1 MTEGYPLSILFNKK
15 KPFLGKMEVR
25 PTISQKETVSL
36 YIQYT
41 MDQLCL
47 PMDLEEDIP
56 ENHLVRVVH
65 AAVNRLDD
73 RIFAAAYPGG
83 GRDSYHPKM
92 LTKVIIYAYTQR
104 IYSSR
109 QIAKAV
115 RENIMFMWIAG
126 RQRPDF
132 RTINRFRSERMK
144 DVLELVFTGVLQM
157 LVDAK
162 YVQLDHYFVDGTKIE
177 ANANRYTFVWGKAV
191 VKHMAKLKEKVH
203 TLFETIEAA
212 EQQEEKEQQG
222 SDLPELGEA
231 STLTSEKLEQT
242 VQQLEA
248 RLREAPQEKPLKKA
262 VRALRK
268 DLLPRLQK
276 YEAQQEI
283 LGERNS
289 FSKTDP
295 DATFMRMKE
304 DHMRN
309 GQLKPG
315 YNVQIGTENQFII
328 GYSLHQRPTDT
339 RTLKPHLEKVK
350 AQLGRLPGT
359 IIADAGYG
367 SEENY
372 DYLEREQV
380 EAVVK
385 YGTYHKEKTK
395 AWRKDISKLDNWQY
409 DQTEDTWTCGSGRKL
424 TFTRESV
431 EKTESGFEIRKRHYR
446 SADCTDC
453 PLKPFC
459 TKAAGNREIQVS
471 LPYLRYKKKVRE
483 KLSSEEGYALSV
495 RRMHEP
501 ESVFGQMKNNRG
513 FRRFLLRGLP
523 KVSLEVGWLSLAHN
537 LLKQAALRQKTEKV
551 GQG

>member
-1 MTEGYPLSILFNKK
+1 M
-15 KPFLGKMEVR
+15 
-25 PTISQKETVSL
+25 

-56 ENHLVRVVH
+56 TNHLVRVVN

-73 RIFAAAYPGG
+73 AIFDAAYPGG

-92 LTKVIIYAYTQR
+92 LTKVLIYAYTQR

-144 DVLELVFTGVLQM
+144 DVLELVFTSVLQM

-162 YVQLDHYFVDGTKIE
+162 YVQLDHYFMDGTKIE

-191 VKHMAKLKEKVH
+191 VKHKEKLQEKVH

-212 EQQEEKEQQG
+212 EQVEERQQQG
-222 SDLPELGEA
+222 RDLPELGEA
-231 STLTSEKLEQT
+231 NTLTSEKLEEA
-242 VQQLEA
+242 VQQLEEK
-248 RLREAPQEKPLKKA
+248 LQETPKVKPLKKA
-262 VRALRK
+262 VRVLRK

-276 YEAQQEI
+276 YEQQLEI

-289 FSKTDP
+289 YSKTDP

-315 YNVQIGTENQFII
+315 YNIQIGTENQFIV

-350 AQLGRLPGT
+350 EQLGHLHRI

-372 DYLEREQV
+372 AYLEGEQV
-380 EAVVK
+380 KAVVK

-395 AWRKDISKLDNWQY
+395 AWQKDISKIDNWQY
-409 DQTEDTWTCGSGRKL
+409 DEAEDTWTCAAGQILS
-424 TFTRESV
+424 FFRESR
-431 EKTESGFEIRKRHYR
+431 EKTESGFEIHKRHYR
-446 SADCTDC
+446 SASCADC
-453 PLKPFC
+453 PLKASC
-459 TKAAGNREIQVS
+459 TKASGNREIQVS
-471 LPYLRYKKKVRE
+471 MEYLRYKKQVRE
-483 KLSSEEGYALSV
+483 MLSSEEGYALSV

-501 ESVFGQMKNNRG
+501 ESVFGQVKNNQG

-537 LLKQAALRQKTEKV
+537 LLKV
-551 GQG
+551 GQLSQQNKIVGQE

>member
-1 MTEGYPLSILFNKK
+1 
-15 KPFLGKMEVR
+15 
-25 PTISQKETVSL
+25 L

-56 ENHLVRVVH
+56 SNHLVRIVN

-73 RIFAAAYPGG
+73 KIFANAYPGG

-144 DVLELVFTGVLQM
+144 DVLETIFTSVLQF
-157 LVDAK
+157 LAEEN
-162 YVQLDHYFVDGTKIE
+162 YVKLDHYFVDGTKIE

-191 VKHMAKLKEKVH
+191 VKHKSKLQEKVQ
-203 TLFETIEAA
+203 TLFATIQEA
-212 EQQEEKEQQG
+212 EKQEEQEQAGQ
-222 SDLPELGEA
+222 DLPELGEA
-231 STLTSEKLEQT
+231 SALTSEKLET
-242 VQQLEA
+242 AVQHLEA
-248 RLREAPQEKPLKKA
+248 KLQVQPKDKPLKKA
-262 VRALRK
+262 VRVLRK

-276 YEAQQEI
+276 YETQQEL
-283 LGERNS
+283 LGDRNS
-289 FSKTDP
+289 YSKTDH

-339 RTLKPHLEKVK
+339 RCLKPHLEKVK
-350 AQLGRLPGT
+350 SALGKLPPT

-367 SEENY
+367 GEENY
-372 DYLEREQV
+372 AFLENEEL
-380 EAVVK
+380 EALVK
-385 YGTYHKEKTK
+385 YSTYHKEKSK
-395 AWRKDISKLDNWQY
+395 KWKQDVSKLDNWKY
-409 DQTEDTWTCGSGRKL
+409 DEVEDTWMCAAGRKL
-424 TFTRESV
+424 LFRYEHKET
-431 EKTESGFEIRKRHYR
+431 TESGYEIRKRHYR
-446 SADCTDC
+446 SENCEGC
-453 PLKPFC
+453 PFKEAC
-459 TKAAGNREIQVS
+459 TKAKGNREISVS
-471 LPYLRYKKKVRE
+471 LKYLRYKQQARE
-483 KLSSEEGYALSV
+483 KLRSEEGYALSV
-495 RRMHEP
+495 RRMIEP
-501 ESVFGQMKNNRG
+501 ESVFGQIKNNRG
-513 FRRFLLRGLP
+513 FRRFLLRGLR

-537 LLKQAALRQKTEKV
+537 LLKKAAIDRKPEMAA
-551 GQG
+551 QG

>member
-1 MTEGYPLSILFNKK
+1 M
-15 KPFLGKMEVR
+15 
-25 PTISQKETVSL
+25 

-56 ENHLVRVVH
+56 ANHLVRVVN
-65 AAVNRLDD
+65 AAVNQLDD
-73 RIFAAAYPGG
+73 AIFDAAYPGG

-92 LTKVIIYAYTQR
+92 LTKVIIYAYSQR

-132 RTINRFRSERMK
+132 RTLNRFRSERMK
-144 DVLELVFTGVLQM
+144 EVLETVFTGILHY
-157 LVDAK
+157 LAEEK
-162 YVQLDHYFVDGTKIE
+162 YVKLEHYFVDGTKIE

-191 VKHMAKLKEKVH
+191 VKHKAKLQEKVR
-203 TLFETIEAA
+203 TLFATIEAA
-212 EQQEEKEQQG
+212 EKQEELEQAG
-222 SDLPELGEA
+222 EDLTELGEA
-231 STLTSEKLEQT
+231 SALTSEKLEAA

-248 RLREAPQEKPLKKA
+248 KLQVQPKDKPLKKA

-276 YEAQQEI
+276 YERQQEL
-283 LGERNS
+283 LGDRNS

-304 DHMRN
+304 DHMQN

-339 RTLKPHLEKVK
+339 RCLKPHLEKVK
-350 AQLGRLPGT
+350 AALGKLPKT
-359 IIADAGYG
+359 VIADAGYG
-367 SEENY
+367 GEENY
-372 DYLEREQV
+372 AYLEGEQL
-380 EAVVK
+380 EALVK
-385 YGTYHKEKTK
+385 YSTYHKEKSK
-395 AWRKDISKLDNWQY
+395 RWQQDISKLDNWQY
-409 DQTEDTWTCGSGRKL
+409 VEAEDTWTCAVGRKL
-424 TFTRESV
+424 LFRYES
-431 EKTESGFEIRKRHYR
+431 KGTTESGYEVRKRHYR
-446 SADCTDC
+446 SASCEDC
-453 PLKPFC
+453 PLKEAC
-459 TKAAGNREIQVS
+459 TKAQGNREISVS
-471 LPYLRYKKKVRE
+471 LKYLRYKQQVRE
-483 KLSSEEGYALSV
+483 KLRSDEGYALAV
-495 RRMHEP
+495 RRMIEP
-501 ESVFGQMKNNRG
+501 ESVFGQLKNNRG

-537 LLKQAALRQKTEKV
+537 LLKKATIDQKSKIAV
-551 GQG
+551 QG